1 MINKKE
7 YGELVKRKTPKSR
20 EIKTLVLAFLVG
32 GTICCIGQGISDII
46 SNLWIKNIGEKSLS
60 ALTSGFMIILGAI
73 LTGFGVYDKIGKYAG
88 AGSIVPITG
97 FANSIVSPA
106 MEFNREGIVFGVMS
120 KMFVIAGPIIV
131 SGVVAS
137 ILVGIIYWVVSIV

>member
-7 YGELVKRKTPKSR
+7 YSELVKRKTPKSR

>member
-1 MINKKE
+1 MISKKE
-7 YGELVKRKTPKSR
+7 YSELVKRKAPRSR
-20 EIKTLVLAFLVG
+20 EIKTLIFAFVVG

-46 SNLWIKNIGEKSLS
+46 SNFWIQNIGEKSLS
-60 ALTSGFMIILGAI
+60 ALTSGFMIIFGAL

-137 ILVGIIYWVVSIV
+137 IVVGIIYWVVSLV

>member
-7 YGELVKRKTPKSR
+7 YSELVKRKTPKSR

-46 SNLWIKNIGEKSLS
+46 SNFWIKNIGEKSLS
-60 ALTSGFMIILGAI
+60 ALTSGFMIILGAV

>member
-7 YGELVKRKTPKSR
+7 YSELVKRKTPKSR

-137 ILVGIIYWVVSIV
+137 ILVGTIYWVVSIV

>member
-7 YGELVKRKTPKSR
+7 YSELVKRKTPKSR

-60 ALTSGFMIILGAI
+60 ALTSGFMIILGAS

>member
-32 GTICCIGQGISDII
+32 GTICCLGQGISDII
-46 SNLWIKNIGEKSLS
+46 SNFWIKNIGEKSLS

>member
-7 YGELVKRKTPKSR
+7 YSELVKRKTPKSR

-137 ILVGIIYWVVSIV
+137 ILVGIIYWVVSII

>member
-7 YGELVKRKTPKSR
+7 YSELVKRKTPKSR

-46 SNLWIKNIGEKSLS
+46 SNFWIKNIGEKSLS

>member
-7 YGELVKRKTPKSR
+7 YSELVKRKTPKSR

-32 GTICCIGQGISDII
+32 GTICCIGQGISDVI

-60 ALTSGFMIILGAI
+60 ALTSGFMIILGAV

>member
-7 YGELVKRKTPKSR
+7 YSELVKRKTPKSR
-20 EIKTLVLAFLVG
+20 EIKTLILAFLVG